1 MNNELSRSMQ
11 MFRVMDR
18 MRRAWMEITPMQEMS
33 KSQFNTL
40 MMLRHGVAEHHQGE
54 EQKPCEPMTLSELSS
69 KLGQSMPAV
78 SQRISKLESMGYV
91 QRSPDLKDKRTTWIC
106 LTDVGEK
113 LLQNSCHLMAQK
125 LESIM
130 EQMGQEDTQ
139 TMFRVLEKLAGIME
153 QSADKSES

>member
-54 EQKPCEPMTLSELSS
+54 EQKLCEPMTLSELSS

-106 LTDVGEK
+106 LTDAGEK